1 MKSAEERI
9 NELSWCLISK
19 GKPCGH
25 CQGCIISDDV
35 KEVHLEILKEA
46 KEELQLM
53 AVEHDNTGIWFVNVE
68 HMLKILG
75 KFEDKKQV
83 KA

>member
-46 KEELQLM
+46 KEELQAHLYGCDISDSNFFKID
-53 AVEHDNTGIWFVNVE
+53 E
-68 HMLKILG
+68 ILG
-75 KFEDKKQV
+75 KFKKETE
-83 KA
+83 K